1 MREMVGNRMEYSNP
15 LLQEP
20 KRPLPKKIAI
30 VGAGAIGPDIG
41 YFFKYA
47 LPSLKLILVDIDMR
61 QLDNARSRIDSY
73 VQKALSYRKISE
85 KEAKDIGSGITYTPD
100 YSTIS
105 DADMVIE
112 AVTEDIDIKRK
123 VFAQIEAF
131 VGNETIIVSNT
142 SALPAKRIF
151 SDLRNKKRATVTHF
165 FAPAWRNEAVE
176 IVDWDAAD
184 SGLVHYLCWMFCA
197 LGKVPLVTRDEICF
211 MLDRIFDNWCNESG
225 FLLGIA
231 TASQIDKVAEEFV
244 FAGPFFV
251 LNLSK
256 GNPIIV
262 KTNTIQMEEGEYYK
276 PAEIFKSVDTWHI
289 ERNVPVPRE
298 IAESIRERLLGIL
311 FSQSFDVIDRAIGSI
326 VDLNLGCQV
335 GLGFRQGPLDIMRR
349 LGEPEVTRIMKKFI
363 ETRPGMPYQKEGF
376 LSYQAFYRHI
386 LVDDVESVKV
396 ITVRRPHVRNALSD
410 EVNDEILSAIKESE
424 ADPHVKGFVIT
435 GYGSSAFCSGAEIS
449 KFPELLGD
457 AEAAAKY
464 ARDTSKLL
472 RYLDRVTKP
481 VVAAVNGY
489 ALGAGF
495 ELVMRCHRIV
505 TMENAWFQLPEVTLG
520 ILPGIGGIVVPF
532 RRWNKSTFPIFQ
544 EAIRFA
550 KRISAKEAFS
560 MGVTT
565 KIVDA
570 YADLIKAALDEV
582 NNIVG
587 NIERVRDEP
596 VDVGELETVETPT
609 ADDLTLSREVDAI
622 ICKTMKRAATA
633 KTFEDALEI
642 GYTAF
647 GEVACTR
654 AAKEG
659 ISAFVE
665 KRKPNFNGL

>member
-1 MREMVGNRMEYSNP
+1 VECKNP
-15 LLQEP
+15 LLQES
-20 KRPLPKKIAI
+20 KRSLPKEVAI
-30 VGAGAIGPDIG
+30 IGAGSIGPDIG

-47 LPSLKLILVDIDMR
+47 LPSLKLILVDVDPR
-61 QLDNARSRIDSY
+61 QLDNARNRIDGY
-73 VQKALSYRKISE
+73 IQKAQSYKKISE
-85 KEAKDIGSGITYTPD
+85 EEAKAISSGIIYTAD
-100 YSTIS
+100 YSAIAN
-105 DADMVIE
+105 ADIVIE
-112 AVTEDIDIKRK
+112 AVTEDINIKKK
-123 VFAQIEAF
+123 VFAQIETF
-131 VGNETIIVSNT
+131 VGSETIIASNT

-165 FAPAWRNEAVE
+165 FSPAWRNEAVE

-184 SGLVHYLCWMFCA
+184 SELVHYLCWMFCA
-197 LGKVPLVTRDEICF
+197 LGKVPLVTKDEICF

-225 FLLGIA
+225 FLLDIA
-231 TASQIDKVAEEFV
+231 TASQIDKVAEKFV

-251 LNLSK
+251 LNFSK

-262 KTNTIQMEEGEYYK
+262 KTNTIQMEEGEHYK

-289 ERNVPVPRE
+289 ERNVPVPKE

-326 VDLNLGCQV
+326 ADLNLGCQV
-335 GLGFRQGPLDIMRR
+335 GLGFRQGPLDIMGR
-349 LGEPEVTRIMKKFI
+349 LGEPEVTRIMKKFSQAK
-363 ETRPGMPYQKEGF
+363 PGMPNQKKDF
-376 LSYQAFYRHI
+376 SYYQAFYRHI
-386 LVDDVESVKV
+386 LVDELESVKV
-396 ITVRRPHVRNALSD
+396 ITIRRPHVRNALND

-424 ADPHVKGFVIT
+424 ANPHVTGFVIA
-435 GYGSSAFCSGAEIS
+435 GYGPSAFCSGAEIS
-449 KFPELLGD
+449 KFPELMGD
-457 AEAAAKY
+457 AGAAARY

-505 TMENAWFQLPEVTLG
+505 TTENAWFRLPEVTLG

-532 RRWNKSTFPIFQ
+532 RRWDKSTFPVFQ

-550 KRISAKEAFS
+550 RRISAKEAFS

-565 KIVDA
+565 KIVDG
-570 YADLIKAALDEV
+570 YADLIKVALSEV

-596 VDVGELETVETPT
+596 VDIGELETVEKPT
-609 ADDLTLSREVDAI
+609 ADDLALSREVDAI
-622 ICKTMKRAATA
+622 ICKTMKQAATA

>member
-1 MREMVGNRMEYSNP
+1 MECKNP
-15 LLQEP
+15 LLQES
-20 KRPLPKKIAI
+20 KRSLPKEVAI
-30 VGAGAIGPDIG
+30 IGAGSIGPDIG

-47 LPSLKLILVDIDMR
+47 LPSLKLILVDVDPR
-61 QLDNARSRIDSY
+61 QLDNARNRIDGY
-73 VQKALSYRKISE
+73 IQKAQSYKKISE
-85 KEAKDIGSGITYTPD
+85 EEAKAISSGIIYTAD
-100 YSTIS
+100 YSAIAN
-105 DADMVIE
+105 ADIVIE
-112 AVTEDIDIKRK
+112 AVTEDINIKKK
-123 VFAQIEAF
+123 VFAQIETF
-131 VGNETIIVSNT
+131 VGSETIIASNT

-165 FAPAWRNEAVE
+165 FSPAWRNEAVE

-184 SGLVHYLCWMFCA
+184 SELVHYLCWMFCA
-197 LGKVPLVTRDEICF
+197 LGKVPLVTKDEICF

-225 FLLGIA
+225 FLLDIA
-231 TASQIDKVAEEFV
+231 TASQIDKVAEKFV

-251 LNLSK
+251 LNFSK

-262 KTNTIQMEEGEYYK
+262 KTNTIQMEEGEHYK

-289 ERNVPVPRE
+289 ERNVPVPKE

-326 VDLNLGCQV
+326 ADLNLGCQV
-335 GLGFRQGPLDIMRR
+335 GLGFRQGPLDIMGR
-349 LGEPEVTRIMKKFI
+349 LGEPEVTRIMKKFSQAK
-363 ETRPGMPYQKEGF
+363 PGMPNQKKDF
-376 LSYQAFYRHI
+376 SYYQAFYRHI
-386 LVDDVESVKV
+386 LVDELESVKV
-396 ITVRRPHVRNALSD
+396 ITIRRPHVRNALND

-424 ADPHVKGFVIT
+424 ANPHVTGFVIA
-435 GYGSSAFCSGAEIS
+435 GYGPSAFCSGAEIS
-449 KFPELLGD
+449 KFPELMGD
-457 AEAAAKY
+457 AGAAARY

-505 TMENAWFQLPEVTLG
+505 TTENAWFRLPEVTLG

-532 RRWNKSTFPIFQ
+532 RRWDKSTFPVFQ

-550 KRISAKEAFS
+550 RRISAKEAFS

-565 KIVDA
+565 KIVDG
-570 YADLIKAALDEV
+570 YADLIKVALSEV

-596 VDVGELETVETPT
+596 VDIGELETVEKPT
-609 ADDLTLSREVDAI
+609 ADDLALSREVDAI
-622 ICKTMKRAATA
+622 ICKTMKQAATA